1 MSKDI
6 DIKKILEEISTMK
19 TKFFVDPPKI
29 PVDKRFLKE
38 DKKRI
43 LMEAPVATFP
53 PKETF
58 LQKPEI
64 VVPRQSGT
72 NKNLRVAVN
81 CLTGERIVSPYIVI
95 EQRQATPNV
104 ASWFQQNKMYSEQ
117 KKQNW
122 IDACTYYYQ
131 AKVSINLDAYNDWK
145 KIQGKTSIKEPFL
158 GNNKVDTITDKDQIR
173 WMQKCLQLCFANQ
186 EQFEVGCA
194 TRFSVVDIEILLRGP
209 SFEDYVDNEFYS
221 DEIDRLTD
229 YDVYVDR
236 PVIDPKQKIETIG
249 DRAEKVITLTH
260 QNWWDNY
267 LTSYVSVKKEIDSYL
282 LAKNNGKLQEG
293 WWEQMPYFFKEN
305 WQNGVVEPW
314 VSMNTDKWAY
324 SLKVNETTWEKI
336 DILSLQ
342 LQNPGTGPQG
352 QTFYKYLPLTKE
364 ELRQRNKE
372 NPYNE
377 DGTLKLGSGEYI
389 CMKPDASQV
398 NYRSSAEVNEDKG
411 MFDPYDNWIAWGSSA
426 IVGKLIKS
434 YHDVGWSVNNERVD
448 YDDCYDDMGK
458 LTCDAIPKRVDQYW
472 YFVELFQSVTDTY
485 DTKET
490 YREVWVSSQTTEYCT
505 MDKGDTQVSGTSYD
519 EQAVLTVPMIPLKN
533 PLKQN
538 LQWVSV
544 ETPFRSKTTSNLRR
558 DPVSGDIH
566 DKDGRVIRFGG
577 PKF

>member
-29 PVDKRFLKE
+29 PVDKEFLKE

-53 PKETF
+53 PTAAF
-58 LQKPEI
+58 QQSPEI
-64 VVPRQSGT
+64 VVPRQPSA

-81 CLTGERIVSPYIVI
+81 CITGERIVSPSIVI
-95 EQRQATPNV
+95 EQREETPNV
-104 ASWFQQNKMYSEQ
+104 ESWFQQNKTLSEQ

-131 AKVSINLDAYNDWK
+131 AKVLINLDAYNDWK

-158 GNNKVDTITDKDQIR
+158 GNNKVDTITDKHQIK

-186 EQFEVGCA
+186 NQFEVGCA
-194 TRFSVVDIEILLRGP
+194 VRFSVVDFQELLSGP
-209 SFEDYVDNEFYS
+209 SFEEYIGDEFDS
-221 DEIDRLTD
+221 DEIDRMTD
-229 YDVYVDR
+229 YGGPPLV
-236 PVIDPKQKIETIG
+236 DPKLKLPKPIKG
-249 DRAEKVITLTH
+249 DGEKKVITLTY
-260 QNWWDNY
+260 QDWWETYRRNY
-267 LTSYVSVKKEIDSYL
+267 VIVKKEIDSYL

-293 WWEQMPYFFKEN
+293 WWEQMPNFFKEN

-314 VSMNTDKWAY
+314 VSMNIEKWSY
-324 SLKVNETTWEKI
+324 SLKVDKNTWEKI

-342 LQNPGTGPQG
+342 LLNPGTGSQG

-364 ELRQRNKE
+364 ELRQRNEE

-389 CMKPDASQV
+389 CMRPDASQV
-398 NYRSSAEVNEDKG
+398 NYRSTAEVNEDKG

-448 YDDCYDDMGK
+448 YNDCYDDMGK

-472 YFVELFQSVTDTY
+472 YKVELFQSVTDTY
-485 DTKET
+485 DTQNT
-490 YREVWVSSQTTEYCT
+490 YKEVWVSSQTTEYCT

-533 PLKQN
+533 PLKQS

-544 ETPFRSKTTSNLRR
+544 ETPFRSKVTSNLRR

>member
-29 PVDKRFLKE
+29 PVDKEFLKE
-38 DKKRI
+38 GEKRI
-43 LMEAPVATFP
+43 LMESPVATYP
-53 PKETF
+53 PTNVKTT
-58 LQKPEI
+58 QDI
-64 VVPRQSGT
+64 VITRRTGP
-72 NKNLRVAVN
+72 NKNLNVAVN
-81 CLTGERIVSPYIVI
+81 CLTGERIVSPSIYVSE
-95 EQRQATPNV
+95 EQKTPNV
-104 ASWFQQNKMYSEQ
+104 ASWFQQNKTFSEQ
-117 KKQNW
+117 KKENW

-194 TRFSVVDIEILLRGP
+194 VRFSVVDFEELFSGP
-209 SFEDYVDNEFYS
+209 SFEEYIGDEFES
-221 DEIDRLTD
+221 DEIDRMMD
-229 YDVYVDR
+229 YGGPPLVDPALKLSQR
-236 PVIDPKQKIETIG
+236 IKG
-249 DRAEKVITLTH
+249 DGEQRFITLTF
-260 QNWWDNY
+260 QDWWETYRDNY
-267 LTSYVSVKKEIDSYL
+267 KIVKKEIDSYL

-293 WWEQMPYFFKEN
+293 WWEQMPNFFKEN

-324 SLKVNETTWEKI
+324 SLKVNESTWEKV
-336 DILSLQ
+336 DLLSLQ
-342 LQNPGTGPQG
+342 LHIPGTVYGP

-377 DGTLKLGSGEYI
+377 DNTLKLGSGKYI

-398 NYRSSAEVNEDKG
+398 NYRSTAGVNEDKG

-426 IVGKLIKS
+426 IVGKLLQEKNLRKALPQGQIRYDANGS
-434 YHDVGWSVNNERVD
+434 MTIYRDDV
-448 YDDCYDDMGK
+448 
-458 LTCDAIPKRVDQYW
+458 W
-472 YFVELFQSVTDTY
+472 YKVELFQSVTDTY

-490 YREVWVSSQTTEYCT
+490 YREVWVSSQTTEYCQ

-519 EQAVLTVPMIPLKN
+519 EQAVLTVPMIPVIKPKGITETVKN
-533 PLKQN
+533 PGLKRN
-538 LQWVSV
+538 F
-544 ETPFRSKTTSNLRR
+544 EKEKEGY
-558 DPVSGDIH
+558 DPKSGDWIGPTGIH
-566 DKDGRVIRFGG
+566 YPYG
-577 PKF
+577 PKL